1 MFPFFQITKKLVKE
15 KKVRVKKSK
24 KKRGLDKVI
33 ELQGDTTPD
42 RAAFLQV
49 HTVVLLKVDPRLR
62 EIRAK
67 NLICLRAAKDTVICH
82 LVTTW
87 AQLKSFS
94 VLHPIAMRE
103 SRNPCN

>member
-1 MFPFFQITKKLVKE
+1 MKE

-49 HTVVLLKVDPRLR
+49 QGCSKRWILGCVKFGET
-62 EIRAK
+62 
-67 NLICLRAAKDTVICH
+67 LICCR
-82 LVTTW
+82 
-87 AQLKSFS
+87 
-94 VLHPIAMRE
+94 
-103 SRNPCN
+103 

>member
-1 MFPFFQITKKLVKE
+1 MKE

-49 HTVVLLKVDPRLR
+49 QGQGCTKRW
-62 EIRAK
+62 I
-67 NLICLRAAKDTVICH
+67 
-82 LVTTW
+82 LVCV
-87 AQLKSFS
+87 KFGEK
-94 VLHPIAMRE
+94 I
-103 SRNPCN
+103 